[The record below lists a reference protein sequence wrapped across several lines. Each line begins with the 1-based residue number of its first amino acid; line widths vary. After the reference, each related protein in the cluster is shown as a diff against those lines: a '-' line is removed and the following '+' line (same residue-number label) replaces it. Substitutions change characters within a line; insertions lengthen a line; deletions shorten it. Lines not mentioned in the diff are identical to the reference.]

1 MHSGSDD
8 VLEFVR
14 ARESEWRWWDN
25 PKIARPMVSIVA
37 VSSTDTLEAARPESG
52 SMLRVRCAWEN
63 TPQGLLKTPLAELIR
78 LKVDGNVVQTTLV
91 SPERQNGLRGDHYHR
106 WTIANLPPGKH
117 AATADVRV
125 LATKAE
131 MSRTVEFSV

>member
-1 MHSGSDD
+1 MNAA
-8 VLEFVR
+8 VR
-14 ARESEWRWWDN
+14 
-25 PKIARPMVSIVA
+25 PARPHHA
-37 VSSTDTLEAARPESG
+37 DRFTQKL
-52 SMLRVRCAWEN
+52 
-63 TPQGLLKTPLAELIR
+63 PQGLLKAPLAELIR

-106 WTIANLPPGKH
+106 WTIANLSPGKH

-131 MSRTVEFSV
+131 MSPATTIAASNPTWH